1 MSSLSQDQLEFSTVD
16 SEAQILKD
24 GIFRTLSGFH
34 EYWVMAWDGDRVNFM
49 DDDARQSFP
58 AQLLKSYEALNE
70 AFKKL
75 LQLLKLNCTR
85 AWPQQQLRQDV
96 MQLVF
101 QIAPLIDVI
110 SEFVADIYD
119 KVLKSQILVSAQSVE
134 ELEFDCAE
142 PVKQVDTALKA
153 MSTVTDSTK
162 KMLKIFDQ
170 NKE

>member
-1 MSSLSQDQLEFSTVD
+1 M
-16 SEAQILKD
+16 
-24 GIFRTLSGFH
+24 
-34 EYWVMAWDGDRVNFM
+34 
-49 DDDARQSFP
+49 
-58 AQLLKSYEALNE
+58 LKSYEALNE